1 MSSKMSSKMSSED
14 KMSSDGVMY
23 SNRWRKN
30 VVKSSLILTAA
41 VLAVLM
47 LLAMPGFAVVSLDE
61 QAVQM
66 AAKQCTADPTCVPS
80 VDKLVRLASAYC
92 MCLFVP
98 SLFLHASQCLSFSF
112 PDPSANAP
120 LQMRRIV

>member
-1 MSSKMSSKMSSED
+1 M
-14 KMSSDGVMY
+14 

-30 VVKSSLILTAA
+30 FEKSSLLLSAA
-41 VLAVLM
+41 VLAVFM

-66 AAKQCTADPTCVPS
+66 AAKQCRADPTCVPS

-92 MCLFVP
+92 MCMFVP
-98 SLFLHASQCLSFSF
+98 SLFLHASQCLCFSF
-112 PDPSANAP
+112 PGPSANVP
-120 LQMRRIV
+120 LQLRRIV